1 MSILSMTRRLGCCLL
16 LAHGL
21 APADALSQSRE
32 ALASAARAFDESA
45 LRADDDNSKPLP
57 VRKWTGPIRLT
68 FVNANAA
75 SSSLVEES
83 RRGVKTIAAEA
94 AITVADVPNNDPT
107 ANFLIHFDE
116 NGTLGKP
123 GYCFARAWWTK
134 AVITKAELRLNPTR
148 IRDFDRCAIHE
159 PLHAFGFLSHPHAAD
174 SVLSYVQ
181 HGQRRLT
188 ALDVHL
194 IHVLYDARL
203 TPGLRPQPASQLACR
218 LLGERLR
225 SNAVDIEAVCA
236 NRSGPVVASSR

>member
-1 MSILSMTRRLGCCLL
+1 MPILSMTRRLGCCLL

-21 APADALSQSRE
+21 APTDALSQSRE
-32 ALASAARAFDESA
+32 ALAGAARAFDESA
-45 LRADDDNSKPLP
+45 LRADDDNSKPMP

-83 RRGVKTIAAEA
+83 RRGVKTIAAET
-94 AITVADVPNNDPT
+94 AITVVDVPNNDPT
-107 ANFLIHFDE
+107 ANFMIHFDE

-188 ALDVHL
+188 ALDGHL

-225 SNAVDIEAVCA
+225 SSAADIEVVCA
-236 NRSGPVVASSR
+236 NRLGPAVVSSR

>member
-1 MSILSMTRRLGCCLL
+1 MPILSMTRRIGCCLL

-21 APADALSQSRE
+21 APTDALSQAKE
-32 ALASAARAFDESA
+32 ALADAARAFDESA
-45 LRADDDNSKPLP
+45 LRADDDNSKPMP

-68 FVNANAA
+68 FVNPNAA
-75 SSSLVEES
+75 SSLVEPS

-94 AITVADVPNNDPT
+94 NITVVDLQDNDPT
-107 ANFLIHFDE
+107 ANFMVHFDE
-116 NGTLGKP
+116 NGTRGKP
-123 GYCFARAWWTK
+123 GYCFAHAWWTK

-181 HGQRRLT
+181 RGQRRLT

-194 IHVLYDARL
+194 IHVLYDERL
-203 TPGLRPQPASQLACR
+203 APGMRPQPASQLACR

-225 SNAVDIEAVCA
+225 SSAADIEAVCTD
-236 NRSGPVVASSR
+236 RSGPAVASSR